1 MDHTYFALQKR
12 VMTKCLIVILNDY
25 GLTQLMGMGDMSP
38 VKAHPLPER
47 LAKS

>member
-25 GLTQLMGMGDMSP
+25 IFR
-38 VKAHPLPER
+38 HPATNFAQAQR
-47 LAKS
+47 FMI